1 MTEPILASAGTGL
14 PPLPLRRP
22 YRTGREL
29 AYIAEATAAGD
40 LSAGG
45 PFNDRCALWLE
56 RHLGAARV
64 LLTPSCTAA
73 LELAGGLLDL
83 QPGDEVVMPSFT
95 SVSTALAITSYGAT
109 PVFADIDPDT
119 LNLDPK
125 AARRALTSRTRAIVP
140 VHYAG
145 VACDMDA
152 LCSMA
157 GEHGLSIV
165 EDAAHCANATWRGEP
180 LGAIGDLG
188 CLSFHETKNISCGEG
203 GALVIRE
210 TALIER
216 AQILQDKGTNRRPF
230 LEGREAHYTW
240 VDRGASFLM
249 SELNAAFLWGQ
260 LERLREITTQRLAIW
275 NAYHD
280 ALAPLEQSGAV
291 RRPTVSGDREHNA
304 HIYYVLLDGPAERE
318 RAIETLGAR
327 GVEATFHYV
336 PLHSSPAG
344 RRFGRADGDM
354 AVTDAVA
361 GRLLRL
367 PLWVGMT
374 HADVERVVEGLT
386 VALER

>member
-1 MTEPILASAGTGL
+1 MTEPMLADAGTRL

-29 AYIAEATAAGD
+29 AYIRQAAAGD

-45 PFNDRCALWLE
+45 PFNDRCTLWLE

-83 QPGDEVVMPSFT
+83 RPGDEVVMPSFT
-95 SVSTALAITSYGAT
+95 SVSTALAITSCGAT
-109 PVFADIDPDT
+109 PVFADIDPET
-119 LNLDPK
+119 LNLDPM
-125 AARRALTSRTRAIVP
+125 AVRRALSSRTRAIVP

-145 VACDMDA
+145 VACDMDVLFSIA
-152 LCSMA
+152 A
-157 GEHGLSIV
+157 EHGLSIV
-165 EDAAHCANATWRGEP
+165 EDAAHCANATWRGKP

-203 GALVIRE
+203 GALIIRDL
-210 TALIER
+210 ALVER
-216 AQILQDKGTNRRPF
+216 AQILQEKGTNRKLFR
-230 LEGREAHYTW
+230 EGREDHYTW
-240 VDRGASFLM
+240 VDAGASFLM

-260 LERLREITTQRLAIW
+260 LERLTEITTRRLAIW
-275 NAYHD
+275 DAYHD

-291 RRPTVSGDREHNA
+291 SRPAVPADREHNA
-304 HIYYVLLDGPAERE
+304 HIYHVLLDGPAERE
-318 RAIETLGAR
+318 RVIEALSAR

-344 RRFGRADGDM
+344 RRFGRTDGDM
-354 AVTDAVA
+354 AVTDQVA

-374 HADVERVVEGLT
+374 AADVERVVEGLT
-386 VALER
+386 IALER